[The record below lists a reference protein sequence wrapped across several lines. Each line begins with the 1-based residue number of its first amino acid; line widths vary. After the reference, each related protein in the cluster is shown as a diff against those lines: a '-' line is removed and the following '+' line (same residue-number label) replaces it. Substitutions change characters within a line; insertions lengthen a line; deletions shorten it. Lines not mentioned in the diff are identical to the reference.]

1 MGQITFLCT
10 PEVSREVTGKGIGGD
25 DIIAW
30 DKNDLQQI
38 KEASEMFAK
47 LKALGYAAFNVV
59 GGKKSGE
66 FLKDFDPNVEEIM
79 MIPATRG
86 G

>member
-1 MGQITFLCT
+1 MGQINFLCT
-10 PEVSREVTGKGIGGD
+10 PEISQKITGKGIGGD
-25 DIIAW
+25 DVILW

-47 LKALGYAAFNVV
+47 LKALGYAAFKVV
-59 GGKKSGE
+59 NGKKGGE
-66 FLKDFDPNVEEIM
+66 FLKDFDPSVEEIM